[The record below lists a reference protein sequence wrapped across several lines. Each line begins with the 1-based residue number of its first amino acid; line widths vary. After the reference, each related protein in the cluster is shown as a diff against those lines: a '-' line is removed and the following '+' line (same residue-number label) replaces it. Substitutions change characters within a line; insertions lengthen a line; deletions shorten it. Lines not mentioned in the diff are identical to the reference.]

1 MELVHDFTVPVPADQ
16 AFALLVDV
24 QKIAPCLPGAA
35 VTSVDGDAF
44 EGGMKIK
51 LGPMSMTFKGDG
63 VLEKF
68 PEERRV
74 VLQAQGRDAKG
85 NGGAQ
90 ASVTASL
97 HERGETTDVH
107 VVTDLNVSG
116 KAAQFGGGVMKDV
129 SNRMLGRFADNLA
142 QLIASGAAPA
152 AGTAGTAVPD
162 GDGAPEGQISTQQPE
177 TQQPETQRGSAIATS
192 PRPATG
198 PSQAPAFT
206 PASDDGLDAM
216 GLLFGS
222 SSVKAVVV
230 PVGAAAVG
238 VLIGYLYG
246 KNRTL
251 ERIVRRVL

>member
-1 MELVHDFTVPVPADQ
+1 
-16 AFALLVDV
+16 
-24 QKIAPCLPGAA
+24 
-35 VTSVDGDAF
+35 
-44 EGGMKIK
+44 MKIK

-152 AGTAGTAVPD
+152 AGTAVPAR
-162 GDGAPEGQISTQQPE
+162 DGAPEGQPS
-177 TQQPETQRGSAIATS
+177 TQQPETQRGTAIATS
-192 PRPATG
+192 LRPATG
-198 PSQAPAFT
+198 SAPAPAFT

-222 SSVKAVVV
+222 SSVKAVLV

>member
-16 AFALLVDV
+16 AFELLVDV

-51 LGPMSMTFKGDG
+51 LGPMAMTFKGDG

-68 PEERRV
+68 PEEHRV

-97 HERGETTDVH
+97 HEREGLTDVH
-107 VVTDLNVSG
+107 VVTDLTVTG

-142 QLIASGAAPA
+142 QLIASGGAAATSAQPGRSTA
-152 AGTAGTAVPD
+152 ASLTMPSATAG
-162 GDGAPEGQISTQQPE
+162 
-177 TQQPETQRGSAIATS
+177 
-192 PRPATG
+192 
-198 PSQAPAFT
+198 APAFI
-206 PASDDGLDAM
+206 PANDDGLDAVS
-216 GLLFGS
+216 LLLGS
-222 SSVKAVVV
+222 SSVRAILV
-230 PVGAAAVG
+230 PAGAGGVGL
-238 VLIGYLYG
+238 LIGYLYG
-246 KNRTL
+246 KNRAL